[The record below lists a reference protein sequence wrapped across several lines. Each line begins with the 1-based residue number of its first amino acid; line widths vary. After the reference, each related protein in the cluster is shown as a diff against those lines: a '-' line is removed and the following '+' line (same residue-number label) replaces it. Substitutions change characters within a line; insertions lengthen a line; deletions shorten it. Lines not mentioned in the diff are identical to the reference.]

1 MDNKFLTYRGEV
13 RALIALGG
21 TVVFTT
27 VHPEGQPTA
36 LYTLDAD
43 KLQLRSEPL
52 PCGAIGLAG
61 GAEGIWV
68 LGVDGTVRAFSGTG
82 KAASPPG
89 AAGPIVLL
97 AGDRLAHVAGAE
109 VLVLARKGL
118 NVLQRLALPE
128 DGSALAADPT
138 GQWIVAGTSKGN
150 VYVFESEDKNRFD
163 VSSHEKLH
171 EGAVTSLLFEPQEL
185 RFYSAGADNK
195 LLSTHARGKL
205 EAEDKGRGGN
215 HTDQVVSMVW
225 GPADRFFTGSRDKT
239 VKSWPRAS
247 NLRPNTLK
255 DNVITVKGIA
265 IVQLHKKQQLCV
277 ACDDNTLRFFALDDE
292 GKFGDPIV
300 KVGDAY
306 ARAKAELNR
315 EETTRREAALRDLAS
330 YNDTPAIE
338 MIGAQ
343 IPTDADHG
351 LRVLGTELL
360 GNSGHPKAV
369 PILEKSLSHADE
381 AVRVAALTG
390 LRKHLGQEDLRP
402 LDLALKAEK
411 ADVGRLAVQA
421 LEKLAAKDDQ
431 ALGRLSDALNVKTW
445 EVRQAALASLEK
457 IYPAESPEAN
467 LVALSSTFADLR
479 RLTLIRLFQRKM
491 LGHPKVQAIV
501 RWRGEDAD
509 AEVRRTAFL
518 LSLYMR
524 DKLVETLREADP
536 ELQRQ
541 LAELESLGPDGTPM
555 KLPEVETAKPA
566 KSKTRAGAALSEDD
580 LSPLLQAT
588 ASRALDTCLR
598 GARGLS
604 VLHDPRAFGLLLQ
617 LSREDDNSARVEV
630 CRALSILEDSRAI
643 KRLGSLLFDKEAS
656 VRDAAFSA
664 LQHLYVEEPLR
675 CAELGLGATFQDVR
689 RRGLQLLIEHVRK
702 NLPQNDAAQS
712 WQLLVRAL
720 NDSFAD
726 VRTEAFKSALNV
738 QIAGGGPNTL
748 RFVLQSV
755 HADIRREVLTEVMAQ
770 INEPW
775 AWPLLLT
782 FFNDPDP
789 KLREEAFAFAQKR
802 SKELEPLE
810 AALTSKHID
819 IRRAAVHALIKKHT
833 PRSQALLVDALKDEE
848 KEIRQLSLEALV
860 DAEAEDALLQVLD
873 SNFPDVRVRA
883 ARALARYGNKA
894 ALAPLLKLATAPEP
908 DRPERVAEW
917 SGLVEAALD
926 GLAELGD
933 PDALATLAGLL
944 FSKHAT
950 HRKGAARALVWSARA
965 EVPDALDTL
974 RQVMQHADP
983 QVKYNAALGLAYAGD
998 AFVLNLLFSTE
1009 ANQVI
1014 PPPER
1019 LVAALTLGQ
1028 AGEDQQAVYL
1038 DDADENIR
1046 NQVLMLVLLLEL
1058 KDNRGAPTR
1067 LLACL
1072 SSLMPR
1078 VRLTAARALEVF
1090 NEPAEFL
1097 AFVVEVFNDRGD
1109 TQPWKIP
1116 QETVESLALLVAHG
1130 SPLTR
1135 ARSALLLGLLSQK
1148 EQEVWDQAWSAH
1160 SRRFASELA
1169 LLRELPPPARK
1180 PQHTN
1185 EQLRELAFGAYV
1197 GLVRDQG
1204 KAQREPAARLVSLRR
1219 TALHRLVILART
1231 GDHFLKSAIPV
1242 LIQAMGDPNKDVR
1255 LLAFEY
1261 LQNLG
1266 LDPTTLGAEA
1276 LETGHTDL
1284 GVKGLEVLTAAAG
1297 AVEGQAVL
1305 ERVMLSRKDD
1315 LALESARLLSDRRGI
1330 VPVAVQAFEAAHEP
1344 LRDRAVVWLTGE
1356 YDKDDKAK
1364 ISLRDALKSRYLKV
1378 RESTAIA
1385 LAGKKDPAAFDAL
1398 VKLLQAAQD
1407 ANKQRWVIQNLTAL
1421 GDPRTPDTLLDRIEK
1436 DPGGTALT
1444 DDLFKAAANFRKP
1457 ATAERLFA
1465 MMDRNPKWR
1474 RGCYLAIRTIGGHD
1488 QKIDDPNEEKEN
1500 REWLT
1505 KQHPRHDALL
1515 ARLMETCQAA
1525 GEVKQLVELMPEA
1538 RFARGAEVQP
1548 VLAQLAG
1555 HPDDAL
1561 RRKAAEALGW
1571 RLRKRNGTAEPLL
1584 KALSHADPETQLNA
1598 AEGLARAGRG
1608 EGLSVLLS
1616 AIDVMQDQSQRERA
1630 VLALGELG
1638 DRRALDTLLKL
1649 ASEEANPLQ
1658 AAASEAIGHLGKS
1671 DRVADIYQ
1679 LLERY
1684 SRGGSMCSAA
1694 LKGLRW
1700 LDTPDSWKL
1709 IRERAADSFFSARA
1723 LAVSLLGNNDDQATR
1738 EVILNLLANDNTV
1751 INQAIEAARKL
1762 WGAESL
1768 EPDYALVQNNK
1779 LNAYQKRDPLDRVCN
1794 RGDATRIIDI
1804 LPKTTSGTQD
1814 DLARSVMTRKEL
1826 PADAARKALSVQET
1840 RTCQLGAQIVGRL
1853 GVRAGNC
1860 ESLLASAL
1868 KYWRGEW
1875 EKKRQTMF
1883 QTGTKDA
1890 SLEAQITPC
1899 VRALIWASGRLG
1911 VGYEQIMEAA
1921 ETRPDD
1927 PLYRLLRLEAVAAL
1941 ANFKMTGNVAD
1952 VLLRAAQGNDPAVR
1966 TLAADELGR
1975 GDPARAAQLAE
1986 KLLNDN
1992 TSFGRI
1998 ADTKTVQLD
2007 PLLKSAVRQVHYQ
2020 GVVLPPLLDRRDIET
2035 LTSLADDKSLPL
2047 VARLGAVEGLA
2058 SLTSEDAEA
2067 RLVRVG
2073 QREGEEE
2080 DLRKAAWRGL
2090 RRSRRARK
2098 KVRTI

>member
-1 MDNKFLTYRGEV
+1 MDNKYLTYRGEV

-21 TVVFTT
+21 TVVFPT

-36 LYTLDAD
+36 LYSLDAD
-43 KLQLRSEPL
+43 KLQLKAEPL

-61 GAEGIWV
+61 GAEGVWV
-68 LGVDGTVRAFSGTG
+68 LGVDGSIHAFPGAG
-82 KAASPPG
+82 KTASPPG
-89 AAGPIVLL
+89 AWGPIVLL
-97 AGDRLAHVAGAE
+97 AGDRLAHLAGSE
-109 VLVLARKGL
+109 VLVLARKDL
-118 NVLQRLALPE
+118 KVLQRLALPE
-128 DGSALAADPT
+128 EGSALAADPT
-138 GQWIVAGTSKGN
+138 GQWLVAGTSKGN

-163 VSSHEKLH
+163 VSAHEKLH

-215 HTDQVVSMVW
+215 HSDQITGMVW

-239 VKSWPRAS
+239 VKSWPRGS

-265 IVQLHKKQQLCV
+265 VVQLHKKQQLCV
-277 ACDDNTLRFFALDDE
+277 ACDDNTLRFFALDEE
-292 GKFGDPIV
+292 GKFGDPII
-300 KVGDAY
+300 KIGDAY

-315 EETTRREAALRDLAS
+315 DETTRREAALRELAS
-330 YNDTPAIE
+330 YNDTPSIE
-338 MIGAQ
+338 MIGEQ

-369 PILEKSLSHADE
+369 KILEKCLTHADE
-381 AVRVAALTG
+381 AVRVAALVG
-390 LRKHLGQEDLRP
+390 LRKHLGNEDLRP

-431 ALGRLSDALNVKTW
+431 ALGRLTDALNVKTW

-457 IYPAESPEAN
+457 IYPDDSPEAN
-467 LVALSSTFADLR
+467 LVALASTFADLR
-479 RLTLIRLFQRKM
+479 RLTLIRLFQRQM

-501 RWRGEDAD
+501 RWRAEDAD

-524 DKLVETLREADP
+524 EKLVQTLRQADP

-541 LAELESLGPDGTPM
+541 LAELEALGPDGTPM
-555 KLPEVETAKPA
+555 KVPEAETAKPA
-566 KSKTRAGAALSEDD
+566 KSKSKSRLAVAEDD
-580 LSPLLQAT
+580 LAPLLQAT
-588 ASRALDTCLR
+588 ASRALDTCLC

-664 LQHLYVEEPLR
+664 LQHLHADEPLR

-689 RRGLQLLIEHVRK
+689 RRGLQLLIAEVRK
-702 NLPQNDAAQS
+702 KLPKNEEAPS

-726 VRTEAFKSALNV
+726 VRSEAFKSALNL
-738 QIAGGGPNTL
+738 QIAGGGAGTL

-802 SKELEPLE
+802 SKEMEPLE
-810 AALTSKHID
+810 AALCSKHVD
-819 IRRAAVHALIKKHT
+819 IRRAAVHALIKK
-833 PRSQALLVDALKDEE
+833 RSQKAQAILINALKDDE

-860 DAEAEDALLQVLD
+860 DAEAEEALTQVLD
-873 SNFPDVRVRA
+873 STFPDVRVRA

-894 ALAPLLKLATAPEP
+894 ALAPLLKLATTTEP

-917 SGLVEAALD
+917 SGLVESALD

-933 PDALATLAGLL
+933 PDALAALAGLL
-944 FSKHAT
+944 FSKHASI
-950 HRKGAARALVWSARA
+950 RKGAARAMLWSARA

-974 RQVMQHADP
+974 RQAMQHADP
-983 QVKYNAALGLAYAGD
+983 QVKYHAALGLAYAGD

-1009 ANQVI
+1009 ASQVI
-1014 PPPER
+1014 AAPER

-1028 AGEDQQAVYL
+1028 AGEDQQAVFL
-1038 DDADENIR
+1038 DDADEHIR
-1046 NQVLMLVLLLEL
+1046 NQVLVLLLLLEL
-1058 KDNRGAPTR
+1058 KDNRGAPSR
-1067 LLACL
+1067 CLACL

-1078 VRLTAARALEVF
+1078 VRLTAARAMELFNDPAAFLE
-1090 NEPAEFL
+1090 
-1097 AFVVEVFNDRGD
+1097 FVVEVFNERGEA
-1109 TQPWKIP
+1109 QPWKVSA
-1116 QETVESLALLVAHG
+1116 ETVESLALLVAHG
-1130 SPLTR
+1130 APLTR
-1135 ARSALLLGLLSQK
+1135 ARTALLLRLLSQK
-1148 EQEVWDQAWSAH
+1148 EQTLWDQAWSAH
-1160 SRRFASELA
+1160 SRRFAAELQA
-1169 LLRELPPPARK
+1169 LRAQARPTQA
-1180 PQHTN
+1180 PQYTT
-1185 EQLRELAFGAYV
+1185 EQLQELAFGAYV

-1204 KAQREPAARLVSLRR
+1204 RAQREPAARMVNLRR
-1219 TALHRLVILART
+1219 TALHHLLILART
-1231 GDHFLKSAIPV
+1231 GEHFRKSAIPV
-1242 LIQAMGDPNKDVR
+1242 LIQALGDPNKDVR

-1266 LDPTTLGAEA
+1266 MDSTTLGAEA

-1305 ERVMLSRKDD
+1305 ERVMLTRKDD
-1315 LALESARLLSDRRGI
+1315 LALEAARLLSERRGI

-1364 ISLRDALKSRYLKV
+1364 TSLRDALQSRYLKL
-1378 RESTAIA
+1378 REAAAMA
-1385 LAGKKDPAAFDAL
+1385 LASKKDSAAFDAL

-1407 ANKQRWVIQNLTAL
+1407 AGKQRSLIQSLTAL
-1421 GDPRTPDTLLDRIEK
+1421 GDPRAPDALLDRLEK
-1436 DPGGTALT
+1436 DPGGTAVADEL
-1444 DDLFKAAANFRKP
+1444 LRAAASFRLP

-1474 RGCYLAIRTIGGHD
+1474 RGCFLAIRTISGHD
-1488 QKIDDPNEEKEN
+1488 QKIEDPNEEKDD

-1515 ARLMETCQAA
+1515 ARLMEVCLAA
-1525 GEVKQLVELMPEA
+1525 GEVKQIAELMPEA
-1538 RFARGAEVQP
+1538 RFARGGEVQP

-1555 HPDDAL
+1555 HPDNDL
-1561 RRKAAEALGW
+1561 RRKAVEALGW
-1571 RLRKRNGTAEPLL
+1571 RLRKRKGTVDPLL
-1584 KALSHADPETQLNA
+1584 KALQHTDPETQLNA
-1598 AEGLARAGRG
+1598 AEGLARAGRS
-1608 EGLSVLLS
+1608 EGISVLLS
-1616 AIDVMQDQSQRERA
+1616 AIDVMQDQGQRERA
-1630 VLALGELG
+1630 VLALGELA
-1638 DRRALDTLLKL
+1638 DRRALDSLLKL
-1649 ASEEANPLQ
+1649 ASDETNALQ
-1658 AAASEAIGHLGKS
+1658 AAASEAIGHLGQTERAS
-1671 DRVADIYQ
+1671 DIYQ

-1684 SRGGSMCSAA
+1684 SRGGPMWPAA

-1700 LDTPDSWKL
+1700 LDTPDAWRL
-1709 IRERAADSFFSARA
+1709 IRERAADNFFSGRN
-1723 LAVSLLGNNDDQATR
+1723 LAVSLLGNNDDPATR
-1738 EVILNLLANDNTV
+1738 ELLVRTISEADPNLVEVAV
-1751 INQAIEAARKL
+1751 KAARRI
-1762 WGAESL
+1762 WGEDSL
-1768 EPDYALVQNNK
+1768 EPDYARIQHQK
-1779 LNAYQKRDPLDRVCN
+1779 LNINALRQSLDRVCDK
-1794 RGDATRIIDI
+1794 GTGERILAV
-1804 LPKTTSGTQD
+1804 LPRVNPAFQD
-1814 DLARSVMTRKEL
+1814 ELARSVISRREL
-1826 PADAARKALSVQET
+1826 PAEAARQALAST
-1840 RTCQLGAQIVGRL
+1840 DARTCQLAAQIVGRL
-1853 GVRAGNC
+1853 GVRAGNS
-1860 ESLLASAL
+1860 EPALASAL
-1868 KYWRGEW
+1868 KHWRGDW
-1875 EKKRQTMF
+1875 EQRRQNMF
-1883 QTGTKDA
+1883 QSGAKDN
-1890 SLEAQITPC
+1890 SLEQQVTGC
-1899 VRALIWASGRLG
+1899 VRALIWAAGRLG
-1911 VGYEQIMEAA
+1911 AAYEQLMEAA
-1921 ETRPDD
+1921 EARPDD
-1927 PLYRLLRLEAVAAL
+1927 PLYRPLRLEAVVAL
-1941 ANFKMTGNVAD
+1941 SGFKMTGNVAD
-1952 VLLRAAQGNDPAVR
+1952 VLARAAQGNDPAVR
-1966 TLAADELGR
+1966 TLAADVLGR
-1975 GDPARAAQLAE
+1975 GDPARAVQLAE
-1986 KLLNDN
+1986 KLLDDN

-1998 ADTKTVQLD
+1998 AGSKSVPLE
-2007 PLLKSAVRQVHYQ
+2007 PLLKTAVRQVHYQ
-2020 GVVLPPLLDRRDIET
+2020 GVVLPPLLARHDVET
-2035 LTSLADDKSLPL
+2035 LTSLADDKALPL

-2058 SLTSEDAEA
+2058 SMASEDAEA
-2067 RLVRVG
+2067 RLVSVG

-2098 KVRTI
+2098 KIR